1 MPRRKR
7 VELSEPEIS
16 TEVKV
21 VEPVGAEPK
30 VVVEEKIVYAP
41 EPGVKSKAELLK
53 VIEELSL
60 TAEPLKA
67 QAPIGTKTDYE
78 WYQAKI
84 QALKWVVGEAP
95 EP

>member
-30 VVVEEKIVYAP
+30 VVVQEKVVFAP
-41 EPGVKSKAELLK
+41 EPGVLSKAAILK
-53 VIEELSL
+53 AIEELSL
-60 TAEPLKA
+60 MAEPLKS
-67 QAPIGTKTDYE
+67 QSPIGTKTDYE

-84 QALKWVVGEAP
+84 QALKFAIGESPAP
-95 EP
+95 